1 MHQHLKGNNMIR
13 NLIGPPVTGMDFIG
27 REKELADAWKAI
39 EDTNSLLLASPRRVG
54 KSSFAM
60 KLANKAEE
68 KGWNALYLDLQGLK
82 DEGEF
87 ISLIIRK
94 LNKIKEKNSL
104 LELAKNRIQD
114 FLNSIKKVNAFKI
127 TLELQQNPEDF
138 YEKLSKAFE
147 LPQRTLI
154 IIDEL
159 VLFLEELSRNG
170 DIARAETFLNWLRN
184 IRQKQSENVSWVFCS
199 SISIHG
205 FVSQNKLTYTI
216 NDIAPFNLGEMTK
229 EEATLLFEKLDE
241 SYGTELS
248 KEDIDYI
255 LGRIGWKLPY
265 FIQLFFHKLTGDK
278 EKYQQMNLEDCVN
291 KIFLEIIQEHELDT
305 WSERLTA
312 YGEDETA
319 SRKLLNY
326 LCLPDHKN
334 ERSLL
339 EEIIKDFVPENADIN
354 EKYSNIK
361 RMLETDGYIVQDDTG
376 IHFRSPIIQEYWFNR
391 YIQ

>member
-1 MHQHLKGNNMIR
+1 
-13 NLIGPPVTGMDFIG
+13 
-27 REKELADAWKAI
+27 
-39 EDTNSLLLASPRRVG
+39 
-54 KSSFAM
+54 
-60 KLANKAEE
+60 
-68 KGWNALYLDLQGLK
+68 
-82 DEGEF
+82 
-87 ISLIIRK
+87 
-94 LNKIKEKNSL
+94 
-104 LELAKNRIQD
+104 
-114 FLNSIKKVNAFKI
+114 
-127 TLELQQNPEDF
+127 
-138 YEKLSKAFE
+138 
-147 LPQRTLI
+147 
-154 IIDEL
+154 
-159 VLFLEELSRNG
+159 
-170 DIARAETFLNWLRN
+170 
-184 IRQKQSENVSWVFCS
+184 
-199 SISIHG
+199 
-205 FVSQNKLTYTI
+205 
-216 NDIAPFNLGEMTK
+216 MTK

-265 FIQLFFHKLTGDK
+265 FIQLFFNKLTGDK

-339 EEIIKDFVPENADIN
+339 EEIIKDFVPGNADIN

-361 RMLETDGYIVQDDTG
+361 ECWKPMATSYKMTQASISVHLSYKNIGLIVTYNENSREHREKG
-376 IHFRSPIIQEYWFNR
+376 IFHHFRRNHTR
-391 YIQ
+391 DT

>member
-1 MHQHLKGNNMIR
+1 
-13 NLIGPPVTGMDFIG
+13 
-27 REKELADAWKAI
+27 
-39 EDTNSLLLASPRRVG
+39 
-54 KSSFAM
+54 
-60 KLANKAEE
+60 
-68 KGWNALYLDLQGLK
+68 
-82 DEGEF
+82 
-87 ISLIIRK
+87 
-94 LNKIKEKNSL
+94 
-104 LELAKNRIQD
+104 
-114 FLNSIKKVNAFKI
+114 
-127 TLELQQNPEDF
+127 
-138 YEKLSKAFE
+138 
-147 LPQRTLI
+147 
-154 IIDEL
+154 
-159 VLFLEELSRNG
+159 
-170 DIARAETFLNWLRN
+170 
-184 IRQKQSENVSWVFCS
+184 
-199 SISIHG
+199 
-205 FVSQNKLTYTI
+205 
-216 NDIAPFNLGEMTK
+216 MTK

-255 LGRIGWKLPY
+255 LGRIGWKLSY
-265 FIQLFFHKLTGDK
+265 FIQLFFNKLTGDK

-291 KIFLEIIQEHELDT
+291 KIFLEIIQEHEIAT

>member
-1 MHQHLKGNNMIR
+1 
-13 NLIGPPVTGMDFIG
+13 
-27 REKELADAWKAI
+27 
-39 EDTNSLLLASPRRVG
+39 
-54 KSSFAM
+54 
-60 KLANKAEE
+60 
-68 KGWNALYLDLQGLK
+68 
-82 DEGEF
+82 
-87 ISLIIRK
+87 
-94 LNKIKEKNSL
+94 
-104 LELAKNRIQD
+104 
-114 FLNSIKKVNAFKI
+114 
-127 TLELQQNPEDF
+127 
-138 YEKLSKAFE
+138 
-147 LPQRTLI
+147 
-154 IIDEL
+154 
-159 VLFLEELSRNG
+159 
-170 DIARAETFLNWLRN
+170 
-184 IRQKQSENVSWVFCS
+184 
-199 SISIHG
+199 
-205 FVSQNKLTYTI
+205 
-216 NDIAPFNLGEMTK
+216 MTK

-265 FIQLFFHKLTGDK
+265 FIQLFFNKLTGDK
-278 EKYQQMNLEDCVN
+278 EKYQQMNQEDCVN

-339 EEIIKDFVPENADIN
+339 EEIIKDFVPETADIN

-376 IHFRSPIIQEYWFNR
+376 ISNV
-391 YIQ
+391 